1 MNLFYR
7 TLLLKIVFSFFII
20 LTSPPA
26 SSQNDSEKEQERRK
40 IVEQLRYR
48 LDVKTT
54 CNLTPTWKDKGSGAD
69 YDGFFYEPVTQE
81 EFFILGD
88 FGSSKAN
95 HSGNQCVVLVKEA
108 SSNPALTPKLLVA
121 PERWELVW
129 NDSGSGA
136 DLDGAMWKAI
146 SPSNDYKCIGNVV
159 RVGYDKPNPRHY
171 RCVHVSLT
179 QKFSG
184 SSIIWSDKGSGADK
198 KVTVFHLPVTGSFAV
213 IQNRSNNLSGI
224 DLRPNAEN
232 ELNLELVEEK
242 LAVRMSEL
250 KEARELATRKKIE
263 ARARKLE
270 FAARKKKE
278 ARAQELKLAAR
289 KTKEANEL
297 AARKKEAV
305 ELAARKKKDANELAA
320 KKKNLELEKQREIAR
335 LAKIAEEKKAKIL
348 AEKRKKEAA
357 EKKVKDMNLRREMV
371 RSSFLFGGN
380 EKDYV
385 FLVNLSSDNVTLGLS
400 GKPTFLNLPV
410 SACYIQPGK
419 SNSNQEFMDEA
430 LTQAKLEVGSEFV
443 FKQCGDIGLESSEI
457 IMFQR
462 SIINN
467 AQMTTLK
474 SLVAAHNDKVLFEF
488 YVADASVFE
497 ARNLAKAQAEEK
509 AKREL
514 IEKKQKI
521 KVGVLAGTLDGYG
534 ALMIDSSSEAVCIEN
549 PDKFNLKGILSEGEV
564 SDVKMDSLDNI
575 FLHLKTLKCSAF
587 FGKSESL
594 KILFG
599 ALQRDKLQVEFSPRW
614 YDAANVE
621 AKQKKKEEAARL
633 AAEAEQK
640 RKVES
645 ERLVTEAEKKRKEE
659 VARLAAEAKQ
669 KKKEEAVRLA
679 TEAEKKKKQEAI
691 RLAAEA
697 ELKRKEEVARLAV
710 EVEQK
715 KKKEAE
721 RKKRAELKG
730 RMVFSIAAAD
740 NIFTWVPE
748 LDANGNLLGS
758 DTLVGC
764 TYTFSASNLSNYS
777 IKLLGYSVSTDHKM
791 VGSLLKRKPVVQFN
805 RELDPGETYVGSK
818 KIEKA
823 RLAVWTGSG
832 GKVEPEPMSKQKLL
846 SKYGCDAQKGTV
858 VLNYSNMKSFVKFHR
873 RARVSETSFQNKIAV
888 WNDKELSLK
897 FESD

>member
-1 MNLFYR
+1 MYFYHA
-7 TLLLKIVFSFFII
+7 LLLKIVFSFFIF

-26 SSQNDSEKEQERRK
+26 FSQNDSEKDQERRK

-108 SSNPALTPKLLVA
+108 SSNPAHTPKLLVA

-129 NDSGSGA
+129 KDSGSGA

-159 RVGYDKPNPRHY
+159 RVGYDKPNPSHY

-232 ELNLELVEEK
+232 KLNLELVEEK

-250 KEARELATRKKIE
+250 KEARELATRKKKEAQKLAARKKIE

-270 FAARKKKE
+270 LAARKKKE
-278 ARAQELKLAAR
+278 ARAQELKLAA
-289 KTKEANEL
+289 
-297 AARKKEAV
+297 
-305 ELAARKKKDANELAA
+305 KKK
-320 KKKNLELEKQREIAR
+320 KIKLERQREIAL
-335 LAKIAEEKKAKIL
+335 LAKIEEEKQAEIL
-348 AEKRKKEAA
+348 AEKQKKEAA
-357 EKKVKDMNLRREMV
+357 KNIKDMNLRREMA

-380 EKDYV
+380 VKDYV

-400 GKPTFLNLPV
+400 GKPKFLNLPV

-430 LTQAKLEVGSEFV
+430 LTQAKSEVGSNFIL
-443 FKQCGDIGLESSEI
+443 KQCADIGLQSSEI

-467 AQMTTLK
+467 AQITTLK
-474 SLVAAHNDKVLFEF
+474 SLVAAHNDRVLFDF

-497 ARNLAKAQAEEK
+497 ARILANAQTEEK
-509 AKREL
+509 AKQEL

-534 ALMIDSSSEAVCIEN
+534 ALMTDSSSEAVCIEN
-549 PDKFNLKGILSEGEV
+549 PDKFNLKEILSEGEF
-564 SDVKMDSLDNI
+564 SDVKMDSLENI
-575 FLHLKTLKCSAF
+575 FLHLKTLKCNAF

-621 AKQKKKEEAARL
+621 AKHKKKEEAARL

-645 ERLVTEAEKKRKEE
+645 ERLVAEVEKRREEE
-659 VARLAAEAKQ
+659 VARLAA
-669 KKKEEAVRLA
+669 
-679 TEAEKKKKQEAI
+679 EAEKKKKQEAI
-691 RLAAEA
+691 RLAIEAEKQRKKEVVRLAAEA
-697 ELKRKEEVARLAV
+697 EQKRNKETARIVGEAK
-710 EVEQK
+710 QK
-715 KKKEAE
+715 KKEESK
-721 RKKRAELKG
+721 RKKLAVLKG

-740 NIFTWVPE
+740 NIFKWVPE

-777 IKLLGYSVSTDHKM
+777 IKLLGYSVSTDHKKI
-791 VGSLLKRKPVVQFN
+791 GSLLKRKSVVQFN
-805 RELDPGETYVGSK
+805 RELGPGETYVGSK
-818 KIEKA
+818 KIEKS

-832 GKVEPEPMSKQKLL
+832 GKIEPEPMSKQKLL

-858 VLNYSNMKSFVKFHR
+858 VLKYSNMKSFVKFHR
-873 RARVSETSFQNKIAV
+873 RARVSETNFQNKIAV